1 MAANNK
7 FKEEDQDI
15 IALFKELKSENDK
28 LNEETSDFTNIKPI
42 IDNLKNKYI
51 DRIIKFKIGYEKKD
65 LEKNSITKL
74 QEIYTNY
81 KEYNDKK
88 CKTIHTYSNEAG
100 NYESSYLSL
109 FVALFNKKN
118 YILTKLFNEQYYNKN
133 TSEAINSTI
142 KLLNSNSSN
151 IFKNISDKSSVDYS
165 SNINTFRDNTSNYCN
180 LLLETKDKTQEDI
193 KYLTKL
199 KIYIDNKNN
208 DTNFYNFLYLIQN
221 KLMKFPKNICD
232 TNNYNYNNKI
242 FYNVSYNNEEL
253 NLKDL
258 NIDNKLKLN
267 VLLENNTTEEVII
280 KKIPLIFIHINK
292 KHKADNPIKTFLDT
306 IYEIYE
312 GFIQLFS
319 NNKDNIGI
327 YDENL
332 CNNINNNI
340 MYIKQLSKIFIT
352 NDSDNRNIFK
362 KEINDNYEATKKI
375 AEGNVIMYTEGT
387 LIHYFGTYFKKLLE
401 TIKLLLHNIDDKI
414 ECLNLVKQS
423 VNNLDNAK
431 LFETIVS
438 NTMSD
443 NDEYKENTYID
454 KFIIYI
460 DQLKNDSEEFKKYI
474 DNVNKIIDDDIS
486 DGLNSFEQ
494 FTDTELSGL
503 QVDIKPKKVSFGQT
517 LEIGDNVLYLN
528 SIVIKHKITEIYT
541 DYKYIC
547 IFECNGKWYS
557 YDCKKNAGSQVQ
569 KISDDFDEMYKWTGH
584 KDDVQSIENNYVQKN
599 VVGLFYT

>member
-1 MAANNK
+1 MADE
-7 FKEEDQDI
+7 FKETDTDI
-15 IALFKELKSENDK
+15 INLFKQLKSENDILK
-28 LNEETSDFTNIKPI
+28 EETSDFTNIKTI

-81 KEYNDKK
+81 KEYKEYNDANCIKN
-88 CKTIHTYSNEAG
+88 S
-100 NYESSYLSL
+100 SL
-109 FVALFNKKN
+109 FSNAYENKTLFLILFIALFNKKN
-118 YILTKLFNEQYYNKN
+118 YILNKLFNEQYFRQSKTPAINNYIIKLSKSIINISTKSIIEDYTIFKKN
-133 TSEAINSTI
+133 T
-142 KLLNSNSSN
+142 N
-151 IFKNISDKSSVDYS
+151 IFC
-165 SNINTFRDNTSNYCN
+165 T
-180 LLLETKDKTQEDI
+180 LLLTQEN
-193 KYLTKL
+193 
-199 KIYIDNKNN
+199 KIYINKIKKYIETDNYE
-208 DTNFYNFLYLIQN
+208 TNFYYFINLIQN
-221 KLMKFPKNICD
+221 KLIEFPKNICD
-232 TNNYNYNNKI
+232 TTINKYNNKI
-242 FYNVSYNNEEL
+242 FYNVFSNTEEL

-267 VLLENNTTEEVII
+267 VLLEDNTTEDVII

-292 KHKADNPIKTFLDT
+292 KHKADNPIKTFLNT

-319 NNKDNIGI
+319 NNKDNIVI
-327 YDENL
+327 YDEDL

-340 MYIKQLSKIFIT
+340 RYIKQLSKIFIT

-362 KEINDNYEATKKI
+362 REINDNYINIKKN
-375 AEGNVIMYTEGT
+375 ADDNLAMYTEGT
-387 LIHYFGTYFKKLLE
+387 LKHSFATYFKKLLE
-401 TIKLLLHNIDDKI
+401 TIKLLLPNIDDKI

-443 NDEYKENTYID
+443 NDEYKVNTYID

-460 DQLKNDSEEFKKYI
+460 DQLKNDSEEFKNYI
-474 DNVNKIIDDDIS
+474 ANVEKIIDDDIS
-486 DGLNSFEQ
+486 DGLNSFQQ
-494 FTDTELSGL
+494 FTTDELSGL
-503 QVDIKPKKVSFGQT
+503 QVDIKPEKVSFGQT

-528 SIVIKHKITEIYT
+528 SIVIKHTTGLNHTDYIYT
-541 DYKYIC
+541 YIY
-547 IFECNGKWYS
+547 ECNGTWYHCNNKHIS
-557 YDCKKNAGSQVQ
+557 PNFKNIGN
-569 KISDDFDEMYKWTGH
+569 FDEMYKWTGPAN
-584 KDDVQSIENNYVQKN
+584 ENNYVQNN